1 MDDGKRRGNALLP
14 KKGPPPTS
22 ALSPSSFFS
31 LPGASGFSDS
41 LDGKSMRVYSTYMP
55 CTGHILVFIQMVF
68 LPPAGGASRPTK
80 VTNAA
85 NGRPTLSAEEEERGG
100 NLRVPSVVAVY
111 SAYYYASAVYT

>member
-1 MDDGKRRGNALLP
+1 
-14 KKGPPPTS
+14 
-22 ALSPSSFFS
+22 
-31 LPGASGFSDS
+31 
-41 LDGKSMRVYSTYMP
+41 MRVYSTYMP
-55 CTGHILVFIQMVF
+55 CTGHILVFIQMVL

-85 NGRPTLSAEEEERGG
+85 NGRPTLSAEEEEEERGG

>member
-1 MDDGKRRGNALLP
+1 M
-14 KKGPPPTS
+14 S
-22 ALSPSSFFS
+22 
-31 LPGASGFSDS
+31 
-41 LDGKSMRVYSTYMP
+41 VQYMP
-55 CTGHILVFIQMVF
+55 CTGHILVFIQMVL

-85 NGRPTLSAEEEERGG
+85 NGRPTLSAEEEEERGG